1 MRGTGRSVWRQHP
14 GGRREDIDYSGAS
27 GAIDMDSAGD
37 ATAGVYDIYEFKD
50 DAPETIDEIEV
61 ANPNE

>member
-1 MRGTGRSVWRQHP
+1 
-14 GGRREDIDYSGAS
+14 
-27 GAIDMDSAGD
+27 MDSAGD
-37 ATAGVYDIYEFKD
+37 ATAGVYDIYEFTD